1 MPLIHS
7 KSKTAFAHN
16 VRAEIKAGRPR
27 AQAVAIAYS
36 IQRGNKMA
44 KRKRKAVRK
53 TKRKLSKKA
62 RGNTPLAKKYRAAKA
77 AYKKLGAALRRSRG

>member
-1 MPLIHS
+1 
-7 KSKTAFAHN
+7 
-16 VRAEIKAGRPR
+16 
-27 AQAVAIAYS
+27 
-36 IQRGNKMA
+36 MA